1 MFTNKVVVVTGA
13 SRGIGKAI
21 AQAFAA
27 QGAKVVLVA
36 RQLEALEELEDMLL
50 ATGADVM
57 AVPTDITN
65 ADAVQALQHEILQNY
80 GPVDILIN
88 NAAVAVLKPIVQT
101 TAEEWQ
107 KMTGVNLHAMFH
119 LTQLFLPAMIE
130 RRRGVIINISAA
142 LARNGFPNLAVYSAT
157 KAGVIAFTEAIAKE
171 VRRYG
176 VQAYAICPHGVNTE
190 LYQRLF
196 GATDPAKLLSAE
208 RVAAEVLQV
217 AAGEGSIRSGQ
228 TLDISL

>member
-1 MFTNKVVVVTGA
+1 MFTDKVVVVTGA
-13 SRGIGKAI
+13 NRGIGKAI
-21 AQAFAA
+21 AQAFAG

-36 RQLEALEELEDMLL
+36 QQLEPLEELEDALL

-57 AVPTDITN
+57 AVPTDITDT
-65 ADAVQALQHEILQNY
+65 AAVQTLQHEIQQNY
-80 GPVDILIN
+80 GPIDILIN
-88 NAAVAVLKPIVQT
+88 NAAIAVLKLLTQT
-101 TAEEWQ
+101 TPEEWQ
-107 KMTGVNLHAMFH
+107 GMTAVNLHAMFH

-130 RRRGVIINISAA
+130 RHSGVIINMSAA

-176 VQAYAICPHGVNTE
+176 VQAYAICPHGVNTD

-196 GATDPAKLLSAE
+196 GATDPSKLLSPE
-208 RVAAEVLQV
+208 RVAAEVMKV
-217 AAGEGSIRSGQ
+217 AAGEAGIRSGQ